1 MEDVLKGTREG
12 LETPSSIP
20 TETLFSSAPAAR
32 FATAVMPDRSLLAGY
47 CSLRFRGVLFTFGF
61 SAHCYCSSGYGD
73 IVVPVM
79 DHAH

>member
-47 CSLRFRGVLFTFGF
+47 CSLPTERNR
-61 SAHCYCSSGYGD
+61 SKYGNWSKYGSD
-73 IVVPVM
+73 
-79 DHAH
+79 A